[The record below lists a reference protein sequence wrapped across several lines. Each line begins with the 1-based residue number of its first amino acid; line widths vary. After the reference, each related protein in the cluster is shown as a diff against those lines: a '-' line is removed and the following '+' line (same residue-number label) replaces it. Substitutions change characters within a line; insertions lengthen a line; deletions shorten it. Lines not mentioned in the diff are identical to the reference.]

1 MSKIII
7 ISSLS
12 QENEIKE
19 VADYYKKLGHIV
31 DYPIK
36 QSDKEFSRIVE
47 DYLYRISLAD
57 VVVAITKSDGTF
69 GTGVTYELA
78 FARYLNKPI
87 VIITDLDGNGQ
98 FKGEVGGEN
107 ELK

>member
-1 MSKIII
+1 MNKVII

-12 QENEIKE
+12 RENDIKK
-19 VADYYKKLGHIV
+19 VADYYKKLGYDV

-47 DYLYRISLAD
+47 DYLYKISLAD
-57 VVVAITKSDGTF
+57 IVVAITKSDGTF

-78 FARYLNKPI
+78 FARYLNKRI
-87 VIITDLDGNGQ
+87 VVITDLDGEWLNYE
-98 FKGEVGGEN
+98 F
-107 ELK
+107 